1 MSLLR
6 RFDVEFL
13 NTPVRAIALKN
24 SPEIVLVGLIVG
36 PFREGESYNLYYWIA
51 ENLEKEGIIKIGEEN
66 VLALEQLEKLR
77 WLQST
82 QKGGALLL
90 LPSMF
95 YSMAKRL
102 VIHLSESSE
111 PINIQRGERATK
123 ALQDLV
129 NLRMAI
135 IVRGALSGLAK
146 PPANQ
151 TPEEESLYWELH
163 RNIGEHKKAFMG
175 KS

>member
-13 NTPVRAIALKN
+13 NTLVRVIALRN

-36 PFREGESYNLYYWIA
+36 PFREGEIYNLYYWIA
-51 ENLEKEGIIKIGEEN
+51 ENLEKEGILKIGEEK
-66 VLALEQLEKLR
+66 VLTLEQLEKLR
-77 WLQST
+77 FLQST
-82 QKGGALLL
+82 QKGGALLP

-95 YSMAKRL
+95 YPMAKRL
-102 VIHLSESSE
+102 VIRLSESTE
-111 PINIQRGERATK
+111 PTNIRKGERAAK
-123 ALQDLV
+123 SIQDLV
-129 NLRMAI
+129 NLRLAI

-146 PPANQ
+146 PAANQ

-163 RNIGEHKKAFMG
+163 RSIGEHKKAFMG